1 MQIRVRLFASL
12 REAAGWGEAV
22 REVPDGSTVADL
34 LAALG
39 QEHPWLALFVGR
51 VYAAVNHRYVPG
63 ETVLHDGDEVA
74 LFPPVSGGEVGA

>member
-22 REVPDGSTVADL
+22 REVPDGITVADL
-34 LAALG
+34 LSALV
-39 QEHPWLALFVGR
+39 QEEPRLALAASR
-51 VYAAVNHRYVPG
+51 TYAAVNYRYAPG

-74 LFPPVSGGEVGA
+74 LFPPVSGGEVSK